1 MKKYLTVG
9 FLGLGLALSAVSPTR
24 AEIDLNSTD
33 TFMVIIP
40 TRSIVLIKDDLS
52 YSDTRKRIS
61 ERSRDEAK
69 ALLEWTKSRIDV
81 RKQEIKSFD
90 VELKAAKKARQAAQV
105 LSLST
110 QIKATQQLV
119 TLLNGRKELREA
131 EVELSNA
138 ELDETEKANAA
149 YQFELELA
157 TKRTERDT
165 LAVTG
170 GDALTL
176 STLNQV
182 VYQLES
188 KLLDAQQK
196 LAASRQTTAARE
208 KALVDRRRVLFQSQ
222 SKLQGKSK

>member
-1 MKKYLTVG
+1 MQRYLTG
-9 FLGLGLALSAVSPTR
+9 SLICLGIVLTALSPTR

-33 TFMVIIP
+33 TFMVVIP
-40 TRSIVLIKDDLS
+40 TRSMVLIKDDLAS
-52 YSDTRKRIS
+52 AETGKRIA
-61 ERSRDEAK
+61 ERSRDEAR

-81 RKQEIKSFD
+81 RKKEIKSID
-90 VELKAAKKARQAAQV
+90 EGLKTAKKEKQAAQI
-105 LSLST
+105 LSLTT
-110 QIKATQQLV
+110 QKKAAEQVV
-119 TLLNGRKELREA
+119 TLLIGQKELREA

-138 ELDETEKANAA
+138 ELEETEKANAA

-196 LAASRQTTAARE
+196 LAASRQTMAARE
-208 KALVDRRRVLFQSQ
+208 KAMVDRRRVLFQSQ